1 MLEIHHCAVTNARNK
16 NHDNTTQPASS
27 GPLPSPMIRAQI
39 DAPTID
45 AIRANRARLGEL
57 VITTPVRMLVDDAL
71 AAAVGSATRVW
82 LKEELFQRTGSF
94 KPRGALSVMLDLD
107 AAALARG
114 VTGVSAGNH
123 AISLGY
129 SARMLGSSAK
139 VVMPKN
145 ANAYRVQV
153 CRDLGVAVE
162 LVDNVHDAFARVKEI
177 EASEGRTFVHPYE
190 GPKTALGT
198 ASVGMEFIDQV
209 RAAGG
214 ALDAVIVAAGGG
226 GLTAGVACAVKQ
238 MSPETAVYVV
248 EPEGADTLSR
258 SFKPRGALSVMLD
271 LDAAAL
277 ARGVT
282 GVSAG
287 NHAISLGYSARM
299 LGSSAKV
306 VMPKN
311 ANAYRVQVC
320 RDLGVEVELVD
331 NVHDAFARVKEIEA
345 SEGRTFVHPY
355 EGPKTALGTAS
366 VGMEFI
372 DQVRA
377 AGGALDAVIVAA
389 GGGGLTAGVACAVK
403 QMSPETAVY
412 VVEPEG
418 ADTLSRSFK
427 AGSPQSIDAVR
438 TIADSLG
445 APRCEP
451 YSFALNQRFV
461 DEVVLVSDEQIRDA
475 MRLLFRAAKLAVEP
489 AGAAALAALMYPLRS
504 RLDGRRV
511 GIVVC
516 GANIDAATF
525 SKLILP

>member
-1 MLEIHHCAVTNARNK
+1 MVKARAASMVRPLSCAVTNARDK
-16 NHDNTTQPASS
+16 SHDNTTQPASS
-27 GPLPSPMIRAQI
+27 GPLPSPMIHAQI
-39 DAPTID
+39 DVPTID

-57 VITTPVRMLVDDAL
+57 VITTPVRILVDDAL
-71 AAAVGSATRVW
+71 AAAVGASTRVW
-82 LKEELFQRTGSF
+82 LKEELFQRTG
-94 KPRGALSVMLDLD
+94 
-107 AAALARG
+107 
-114 VTGVSAGNH
+114 
-123 AISLGY
+123 
-129 SARMLGSSAK
+129 
-139 VVMPKN
+139 
-145 ANAYRVQV
+145 
-153 CRDLGVAVE
+153 
-162 LVDNVHDAFARVKEI
+162 
-177 EASEGRTFVHPYE
+177 
-190 GPKTALGT
+190 
-198 ASVGMEFIDQV
+198 
-209 RAAGG
+209 
-214 ALDAVIVAAGGG
+214 
-226 GLTAGVACAVKQ
+226 
-238 MSPETAVYVV
+238 
-248 EPEGADTLSR
+248 

-389 GGGGLTAGVACAVK
+389 GGGGLTAGVGCAVK

-475 MRLLFRAAKLAVEP
+475 MRLLFRSAKLAVEP